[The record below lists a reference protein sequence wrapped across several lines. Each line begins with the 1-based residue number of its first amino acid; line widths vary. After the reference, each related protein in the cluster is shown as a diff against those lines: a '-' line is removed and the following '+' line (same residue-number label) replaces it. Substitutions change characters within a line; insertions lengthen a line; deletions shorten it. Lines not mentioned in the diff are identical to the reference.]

1 MACSLRRRSGA
12 ADPASHGGGQHAAR
26 GVRCLSSNEG
36 ERKQQQRRPQHLQ
49 AATQRRQQQG
59 VAATVQPRD
68 PERASQCP
76 GAGQNWQQWRQVGFD
91 KISQQHALSAS
102 IAQLLNASSEVTHLL
117 PRFMQI
123 PLLKLNCTPG
133 RSLPSPD
140 GSNEL
145 SSGDFAALLAS
156 GTAGIRAIPAASS
169 VVVPPS
175 PARQPLD
182 ADAFTNGGDPMHEQ
196 RLNSAAAAVRRVAS
210 GGVGSGVMQG
220 PGVSGSPQ
228 HSSEG
233 APAGRA
239 QQDATAR
246 GRSAMQR
253 TKQQMAL
260 FEEFGNLRPPSRS
273 TQ

>member
-1 MACSLRRRSGA
+1 
-12 ADPASHGGGQHAAR
+12 
-26 GVRCLSSNEG
+26 
-36 ERKQQQRRPQHLQ
+36 
-49 AATQRRQQQG
+49 
-59 VAATVQPRD
+59 
-68 PERASQCP
+68 
-76 GAGQNWQQWRQVGFD
+76 VGFD
-91 KISQQHALSAS
+91 TITQKHTLSS
-102 IAQLLNASSEVTHLL
+102 SLAQLLNASSEVTHLL

-123 PLLKLNCTPG
+123 PLLQLNCTPG

-156 GTAGIRAIPAASS
+156 GTAGIRAIPAAGSA
-169 VVVPPS
+169 VVPPS

-210 GGVGSGVMQG
+210 GGAGSGVTQG
-220 PGVSGSPQ
+220 PAGVSGSPQ

-233 APAGRA
+233 APAGQA

-260 FEEFGNLRPPSRS
+260 FEEFGNLRPPSRG